1 MIRAEQL
8 TNARQA
14 VLLVLGVALGLAL
27 AAATSDLSW
36 EAGAAGLG
44 LALAA
49 LVGLAQTCSA

>member
-1 MIRAEQL
+1 MATILMRDD
-8 TNARQA
+8 ARRG
-14 VLLVLGVALGLAL
+14 LLVAAGALLGLMLAL
-27 AAATSDLSW
+27 ATAGLSW